1 MKTER
6 RAPLSVND
14 LKYSIDN
21 VAIPIRNTL
30 AVQNIEQTNL
40 KSIVRKD

>member
-1 MKTER
+1 MKTEH
-6 RAPLSVND
+6 RAPLSVDD

-21 VAIPIRNTL
+21 VAILIRNTL